1 MKLEDIVKGI
11 EPLDQEWIK
20 KAGERTAKLVMPT
33 RALGRLHD
41 ISERLCA
48 IQKTM
53 LPSLNRKAILVNVSD
68 NGGYNGTKN
77 SRCRSDQISKVHFV
91 G

>member
-1 MKLEDIVKGI
+1 MNLQDIIKNI
-11 EPLDQEWIK
+11 EPLDQGWIT
-20 KAGERTAKLVMPT
+20 KAEDRTAKLVMPT

-53 LPSLNRKAILVNVSD
+53 QQDKMAATTRP
-68 NGGYNGTKN
+68 
-77 SRCRSDQISKVHFV
+77 CP
-91 G
+91 